1 MGTNSISVDV
11 LVVGGGASGAAA
23 AWQAARLGART
34 LVAEPTPWLG
44 GMVTAAGVSA
54 LDGNEGPLGSGFFG
68 AFRAEIEAHY
78 GGAQNVRTGWVSNTC
93 FEPHFGAQVMARVV
107 RESGAEVWH
116 GAELVE
122 VLREGRRIV
131 GARFRRGG
139 ELVDVRAR
147 VTVEAT
153 EFGDVLALGG
163 VPFRLGRESA
173 TQSGEPDAP
182 ATPDMEL
189 QDQTYV
195 AILQKHA
202 GKAPAVPRPDG
213 YDAALFDCSTSDRCT
228 KPDPALLNHGL
239 HDWES
244 FLGYALLPEAK
255 FMLNWPFHS
264 NDSPA
269 DGLFGSAAER
279 AQCIAAAKRRTLAF
293 VHYMQNELGHPE
305 WGLAD
310 EFGTPDRLPW
320 IPYVRESRRGEPLR
334 WMREQD
340 VVPATG
346 APRPPMQP
354 DAIAVGDYF
363 LDHHHSKSHLPPA
376 QRLDERYPKNAPF
389 QIPFAALVPR
399 DTDGL
404 VLAEK
409 SIGVTHIVNGCSRL
423 QPVVMLIGQA
433 AGAAAALCAGRRIEP
448 RALAARD
455 VQEALLAERT
465 MLVPMRDLP
474 STHPHFVAVQR
485 LAVLG
490 MTTASDPLLFRPD
503 ERIDRAEAHVLAE
516 RFASLRL
523 GPREAALAAWQQGMT
538 RAELFAALDATR
550 A

>member
-1 MGTNSISVDV
+1 MGTKSFSVDV
-11 LVVGGGASGAAA
+11 LVIGGGASGAAA

-54 LDGNEGPLGSGFFG
+54 LDGNEGALGSGFFG
-68 AFRAEIEAHY
+68 AFRGEIEAHY
-78 GGAQNVRTGWVSNTC
+78 GGAENVRTGWVSNTC
-93 FEPHFGAQVMARVV
+93 FEPHFGAQVMARKV

-122 VLREGRRIV
+122 VLREGHRIV
-131 GARFRRGG
+131 GARFRRAG
-139 ELVDVRAR
+139 ELVEVRAR

-163 VPFRLGRESA
+163 VSFRIGRESA
-173 TQSGEPDAP
+173 AQSGEPDAP
-182 ATPDMEL
+182 PVPDLEL

-195 AILQKHA
+195 AILKKHA
-202 GKAPAVPRPDG
+202 GSAPPVPRPAG
-213 YDAALFDCSTSDRCT
+213 YDPALFDCSTSDRCT
-228 KPDPALLNHGL
+228 TPDPVLLNHGL
-239 HDWES
+239 HDWTS
-244 FLGYALLPEAK
+244 FLGYALLPGDK

-269 DGLFGSAAER
+269 EGLFGTAAER

-310 EFGTPDRLPW
+310 EFGTADGLPW

-363 LDHHHSKSHLPPA
+363 LDHHHSKSHYPP
-376 QRLDERYPKNAPF
+376 QTRLDERYPKNAPF

-399 DTDGL
+399 ETDGL

-409 SIGVTHIVNGCSRL
+409 SIGATHIVNGCSRL

-433 AGAAAALCAGRRIEP
+433 AGAAAALAARRGVEP
-448 RALAARD
+448 RRLGANE

-474 STHPHFVAVQR
+474 STHLHFVAVQR

-490 MTTASDPLLFRPD
+490 MVTSSDPLQFRPD
-503 ERIDRAEAHVLAE
+503 ERVDRAEALSLIE
-516 RFASLRL
+516 RFVSLRL
-523 GPREAALAAWQQGMT
+523 GPREAVLAAWKPGMA
-538 RAELFAALDATR
+538 RAELYAALDATR

>member
-1 MGTNSISVDV
+1 MSTTSFSVDV
-11 LVVGGGASGAAA
+11 LVIGGGASGAAA

-54 LDGNEGPLGSGFFG
+54 LDGNEGALGSGFFG
-68 AFRAEIEAHY
+68 AFRGEIEAHY
-78 GGAQNVRTGWVSNTC
+78 GGAENVRTGWVSNTC
-93 FEPHFGAQVMARVV
+93 FEPHFGAQVMARKV

-122 VLREGRRIV
+122 VLREGHRIV
-131 GARFRRGG
+131 GARFRRAG
-139 ELVDVRAR
+139 ELVEVRAR

-163 VPFRLGRESA
+163 VPFRLGRESSA
-173 TQSGEPDAP
+173 QSGEPDAP
-182 ATPDMEL
+182 PAPDLEL
-189 QDQTYV
+189 QDQTFV
-195 AILQKHA
+195 AILKKHA
-202 GKAPAVPRPDG
+202 GSAPPVPRPAG
-213 YDAALFDCSTSDRCT
+213 YDPALFDCSTSDRCT
-228 KPDPALLNHGL
+228 TPDPVLLNHGL
-239 HDWES
+239 HDWTS
-244 FLGYALLPEAK
+244 FLGYALLPGDK

-269 DGLFGSAAER
+269 EGLFGTAAER

-310 EFGTPDRLPW
+310 EFGTADGLPW

-363 LDHHHSKSHLPPA
+363 LDHHHSKSHYPP
-376 QRLDERYPKNAPF
+376 QTRLDERYPKNAPF

-399 DTDGL
+399 ETDGL

-409 SIGVTHIVNGCSRL
+409 SIGATHIVNGCSRL

-433 AGAAAALCAGRRIEP
+433 AGAAAALAARRGVEP
-448 RALAARD
+448 RRLGANE

-474 STHPHFVAVQR
+474 STHLHFVAVQR

-490 MTTASDPLLFRPD
+490 MVTSSDPLQFRPD
-503 ERIDRAEAHVLAE
+503 ELVDRAEALSLIE
-516 RFASLRL
+516 RFVSLRL
-523 GPREAALAAWQQGMT
+523 RPREAALAAWKPGMT

>member
-1 MGTNSISVDV
+1 MSTKTVSVDV
-11 LVVGGGASGAAA
+11 LVIGGGASGAAA

-34 LVAEPTPWLG
+34 LVVEPTPWLG

-54 LDGNEGPLGSGFFG
+54 LDGNEGALGSGFFG

-78 GGAQNVRTGWVSNTC
+78 GGAHNVRTGWVSNTC
-93 FEPHFGAQVMARVV
+93 FEPHFGAQVMARKV

-122 VLREGRRIV
+122 VLREGRRVV
-131 GARFRRGG
+131 GARVRVGG
-139 ELVDVRAR
+139 EVATVHAK

-163 VPFRLGRESA
+163 IPHRLGRESA
-173 TQSGEPDAP
+173 AQTGEPDAP
-182 ATPDMEL
+182 AHPDMEL

-195 AILQKHA
+195 AILKKHA
-202 GKAPAVPRPDG
+202 GKAAPVPRPEG
-213 YDAALFDCSTSDRCT
+213 YDPALFDCSTSDRCT
-228 KPDPALLNHGL
+228 TPDPVRLNHGL
-239 HDWES
+239 HDWSS
-244 FLGYALLPEAK
+244 FLGYALLPNDK

-269 DGLFGSAAER
+269 NGLFGSAEER
-279 AQCIAAAKRRTLAF
+279 AQCIADAKRRTLAF

-310 EFGTPDRLPW
+310 EFGTADGLPW
-320 IPYVRESRRGEPLR
+320 IPYVRESRRAEPLR

-363 LDHHHSKSHLPPA
+363 LDHHHSKSHYPPET
-376 QRLDERYPKNAPF
+376 RLDERYPKNAPF

-409 SIGVTHIVNGCSRL
+409 SIGITHIVNGCSRL

-433 AGAAAALCAGRRIEP
+433 AGAAAALCAKRDLAP
-448 RALAARD
+448 RSLPARD
-455 VQEALLAERT
+455 VQEALLSERT

-490 MTTASDPLLFRPD
+490 LVTSSDPVHFRPD
-503 ERIDRAEAHVLAE
+503 ETLSRGEALALTE

-523 GPREAALAAWQQGMT
+523 APRDAALAAWKSGMT
-538 RAELFAALDATR
+538 RAELCSALDALR
-550 A
+550 S